1 MSSTMYLEREEIR
14 EREQRGAFIGALMVS
29 SLFEDEESTKIYRRA
44 SL

>member
-1 MSSTMYLEREEIR
+1 MYLEREEIH
-14 EREQRGAFIGALMVS
+14 EREQRDAFIGALMVS